1 MKRLLLITL
10 CIITLASCGLSQKPT
25 QDDNANTRWPDFLR
39 DWAADYE
46 IDDAQRL
53 AIIDQIDTLYRLVED
68 STSDNELLCSKLCQL
83 QNTISDAI
91 VHDSS
96 LVFPL
101 MMRATARSFYGK
113 IANNPWLFDLD
124 CECNILGYLVAD
136 AVWYTSN
143 RKNFDLMYTT
153 IIGLSWQ
160 APERFANLMLSKED
174 GSELSTAL
182 LIVYNYTDA
191 VIDNLQV
198 SFTDSAGNVLQRLTE
213 SDVFVDTPDAGVK
226 QMMLPPY
233 LVMNALAAGGTM
245 TISFDT
251 PQGTLEMVGFPHV
264 HFMEQIEDCPRLKAV
279 LDEALSVQIV
289 PMDDDIKSKIGQPIK
304 QVINRNTGEVIELD
318 GTYYLD
324 TVWSEELGSYILDIK
339 QK

>member
-10 CIITLASCGLSQKPT
+10 CIITLASCGSSQKPT

-39 DWAADYE
+39 EWAAGYE
-46 IDDAQRL
+46 INDAQRL

-68 STSDNELLCSKLCQL
+68 NTSDSELLCSKLCRL

-91 VHDSS
+91 VQDSS

-101 MMRATARSFYGK
+101 MMRATARNFYGK

-153 IIGLSWQ
+153 IMGLSWQ

-182 LIVYNYTDA
+182 LIVYNYADT
-191 VIDNLQV
+191 VIDNLRV
-198 SFTDSAGNVLQRLTE
+198 SFTDSEGAIIEQLTE
-213 SDVFVDTPDAGVK
+213 KDTYADVPDAGVK
-226 QMMLPPY
+226 RMVLPPY
-233 LVMNALAAGGTM
+233 LVMNALATGKTL
-245 TISFDT
+245 TISYDT
-251 PQGTLEMVGFPHV
+251 PQGSLELKGFPHV
-264 HFMEQIEDCPRLKAV
+264 HFMEQIEACPRLKEV
-279 LDEALSVQIV
+279 LNQAL
-289 PMDDDIKSKIGQPIK
+289 
-304 QVINRNTGEVIELD
+304 E
-318 GTYYLD
+318 
-324 TVWSEELGSYILDIK
+324 
-339 QK
+339 

>member
-1 MKRLLLITL
+1 MRKIAIVALSMVALSACGTL
-10 CIITLASCGLSQKPT
+10 HKATEQNS
-25 QDDNANTRWPDFLR
+25 NVRWPDFLR
-39 DWAADYE
+39 EWAADYE
-46 IDDAQRL
+46 VVNPQRM

-68 STSDNELLCSKLCQL
+68 TTKDTTFLCEKLCWVQEA
-83 QNTISDAI
+83 IGDAI

-101 MMRATARSFYGK
+101 MMRATARNIYGK
-113 IANNPWLFDLD
+113 IYNNSWLIELD
-124 CECNILGYLVAD
+124 CNCNVFEYLLID
-136 AVWYTSN
+136 SRWYTSS
-143 RKNFDLMYTT
+143 REHFDLMYTT
-153 IIGLSWQ
+153 IMGLSWQ

-226 QMMLPPY
+226 RMMLPPY
-233 LVMNALAAGGTM
+233 VVMNALASGGTM

-251 PQGTLEMVGFPHV
+251 PQGTLDMVGFPHI
-264 HFMEQIEDCPRLKAV
+264 HFLEQVEDCPRLKAV
-279 LDEALSVQIV
+279 LREAQ
-289 PMDDDIKSKIGQPIK
+289 
-304 QVINRNTGEVIELD
+304 GE
-318 GTYYLD
+318 
-324 TVWSEELGSYILDIK
+324 
-339 QK
+339 

>member
-10 CIITLASCGLSQKPT
+10 CIITLASCGSSQKPT

-39 DWAADYE
+39 DWAADYD
-46 IDDAQRL
+46 INDAQRL
-53 AIIDQIDTLYRLVED
+53 AIINQIDTLYTLVED
-68 STSDNELLCSKLCQL
+68 STSDSELLCSKLCQL

-101 MMRATARSFYGK
+101 MMRATARNFYGK

-153 IIGLSWQ
+153 IMGLSWQ

-182 LIVYNYTDA
+182 LIVYNYADT
-191 VIDNLQV
+191 VIDNLRV

-213 SDVFVDTPDAGVK
+213 SDVFVDTPDSGVK
-226 QMMLPPY
+226 QLMLPPY

-279 LDEALSVQIV
+279 LDEVLSVQVV
-289 PMDDDIKSKIGQPIK
+289 PMDDDIKNNIGQPIK
-304 QVINRNTGEVIELD
+304 
-318 GTYYLD
+318 
-324 TVWSEELGSYILDIK
+324 
-339 QK
+339 

>member
-1 MKRLLLITL
+1 MKKPVLLIAL
-10 CIITLASCGLSQKPT
+10 AVIIVSACGTSQKST
-25 QDDNANTRWPDFLR
+25 QESGNTRWPDFLR

-46 IDDAQRL
+46 IEDAQRL
-53 AIIDQIDTLYRLVED
+53 AIIGQIDTLYRLVED
-68 STSDNELLCSKLCQL
+68 STSDNVLLCSKLCRL

-101 MMRATARSFYGK
+101 MMRATARNLNGILY
-113 IANNPWLFDLD
+113 NNPWLLELGCN
-124 CECNILGYLVAD
+124 CEVMEYLLID
-136 AVWYTSN
+136 SKWYTSSREN
-143 RKNFDLMYTT
+143 VDLMYTT
-153 IIGLSWQ
+153 IMGLSWQ
-160 APERFANLMLSKED
+160 APDRFANLVLTKED

-213 SDVFVDTPDAGVK
+213 SDVFVDTPDSGVK
-226 QMMLPPY
+226 QLMLPPY

-279 LDEALSVQIV
+279 LDEVLSVQVV
-289 PMDDDIKSKIGQPIK
+289 PMDDDIKNNIGQPIK
-304 QVINRNTGEVIELD
+304 
-318 GTYYLD
+318 
-324 TVWSEELGSYILDIK
+324 
-339 QK
+339 

>member
-10 CIITLASCGLSQKPT
+10 CIINLASCGSSQKPT

-39 DWAADYE
+39 EWAADYE
-46 IDDAQRL
+46 IEDAQRL

-68 STSDNELLCSKLCQL
+68 STSDSELLCSKLCQL

-101 MMRATARSFYGK
+101 MMRATARNFYGK

-153 IIGLSWQ
+153 IMGLSWQ

-174 GSELSTAL
+174 SSELSTAL

-198 SFTDSAGNVLQRLTE
+198 SFTDSEGAIIEQLTE
-213 SDVFVDTPDAGVK
+213 KDTYTDVPDTGVK
-226 QMMLPPY
+226 RMMLPPY
-233 LVMNALAAGGTM
+233 LVMNALANGGTL
-245 TISFDT
+245 TISYDT
-251 PQGTLEMVGFPHV
+251 PQGTLEMIGVPHV
-264 HFMEQIEDCPRLKAV
+264 HFKEQIEACPRLKEV
-279 LDEALSVQIV
+279 LNQAL
-289 PMDDDIKSKIGQPIK
+289 
-304 QVINRNTGEVIELD
+304 E
-318 GTYYLD
+318 
-324 TVWSEELGSYILDIK
+324 
-339 QK
+339 

>member
-10 CIITLASCGLSQKPT
+10 CIITLASCSSSQKPT

-39 DWAADYE
+39 DWAAYYE
-46 IDDAQRL
+46 INDAQRL
-53 AIIDQIDTLYRLVED
+53 SIIDQIDTLYRLVED

-101 MMRATARSFYGK
+101 MMRATARNFYGK

-153 IIGLSWQ
+153 IMGLSWQ

-233 LVMNALAAGGTM
+233 LVMNALAAGETM

-279 LDEALSVQIV
+279 LDEVLSVQVV
-289 PMDDDIKSKIGQPIK
+289 PMDDDIKNNIGQPIK
-304 QVINRNTGEVIELD
+304 
-318 GTYYLD
+318 
-324 TVWSEELGSYILDIK
+324 
-339 QK
+339 

>member
-10 CIITLASCGLSQKPT
+10 CIITLASCGSSQKAT

-46 IDDAQRL
+46 INDAQRV
-53 AIIDQIDTLYRLVED
+53 AIIDQIDTLYTLVED
-68 STSDNELLCSKLCQL
+68 STSDSELLCSKLCQL

-101 MMRATARSFYGK
+101 MMRATARNFYGK

-153 IIGLSWQ
+153 IMGLSWQ

-182 LIVYNYTDA
+182 LIVYNYTDTI
-191 VIDNLQV
+191 IDNLQV
-198 SFTDSAGNVLQRLTE
+198 LFTDSEGAIIEQLTE
-213 SDVFVDTPDAGVK
+213 KDTYAEVPDAGVK
-226 QMMLPPY
+226 RMMLPPY
-233 LVMNALAAGGTM
+233 LVMNALANGGTL
-245 TISFDT
+245 TISYDT
-251 PQGTLEMVGFPHV
+251 PQGTLEMIGFPHV
-264 HFMEQIEDCPRLKAV
+264 HFIEQIKGCPRLKEV
-279 LDEALSVQIV
+279 LNQAL
-289 PMDDDIKSKIGQPIK
+289 
-304 QVINRNTGEVIELD
+304 E
-318 GTYYLD
+318 
-324 TVWSEELGSYILDIK
+324 
-339 QK
+339 

>member
-1 MKRLLLITL
+1 MSKSLWECKERCSNFLAFRTKVYMKKILFPLFFAILLT
-10 CIITLASCGLSQKPT
+10 ACGTSHKAT
-25 QDDNANTRWPDFLR
+25 EDNDVVRWPDFLR

-46 IDDAQRL
+46 VKDTQYL
-53 AIIDQIDTLYRLVED
+53 AIIDQIDTLYQLVDD

-101 MMRATARSFYGK
+101 MMRATARNLYG
-113 IANNPWLFDLD
+113 IIYNNPWLIGLGCD
-124 CECNILGYLVAD
+124 CEVMEYLLID
-136 AVWYTSN
+136 SKWYTSS
-143 RKNFDLMYTT
+143 RVNFDLMYTT
-153 IIGLSWQ
+153 IMGLSWQ

-198 SFTDSAGNVLQRLTE
+198 SFTDSEGNVLQQLTE
-213 SDVFVDTPDAGVK
+213 SDVFVDTSDAGVK
-226 QMMLPPY
+226 RMMLPPY
-233 LVMNALAAGGTM
+233 VVMNALASGGTM

-251 PQGTLEMVGFPHV
+251 PQGTLEMVGVPHV
-264 HFMEQIEDCPRLKAV
+264 HFVEQIEDCPRLKAV
-279 LDEALSVQIV
+279 LREALV
-289 PMDDDIKSKIGQPIK
+289 
-304 QVINRNTGEVIELD
+304 E
-318 GTYYLD
+318 
-324 TVWSEELGSYILDIK
+324 
-339 QK
+339 